1 MKKELLEWAK
11 SLAIALVIVFVFNI
25 FATFTTVY
33 NTSMFPTLVEKDLL
47 FIIKGNNYN
56 RGDIVSFE
64 SELEITESDLDGIS
78 FFKKLFNRPGDHKN
92 LIKRIIAVPG
102 DTIEVKDGQ
111 VFLNGELL
119 DEPYV
124 SSETIKNCKY
134 EDIAEGYYF
143 LMGDNRQVSLDSR
156 YESVGLVAE
165 DKMIGKNIFRVFPFN
180 RIGTL

>member
-33 NTSMFPTLVEKDLL
+33 NTSMYPTLVEKDLL
-47 FIIKGNNYN
+47 FIVKGNNYN

-64 SELEITESDLDGIS
+64 SNLEITEADLESVSI
-78 FFKKLFNRPGDHKN
+78 FKRLFNRPGDYKN

-102 DTIEVKDGQ
+102 DTIEVRNGQ

-119 DEPYV
+119 EESYV
-124 SSETIKNCKY
+124 SSETIKDCKY
-134 EDIAEGYYF
+134 ENIPEGYYF

-156 YESVGLVAE
+156 YESVGLISE
-165 DKMIGKNIFRVFPFN
+165 DKMIGKNIFRIFPLN